1 MGVYP
6 ESFMAPMRD
15 DVGRLLTR
23 IERATPASDSAP
35 TPGKPAAKAGGHGE
49 PSASHSMPAEA
60 H

>member
-23 IERATPASDSAP
+23 IERAAPNSDSAP
-35 TPGKPAAKAGGHGE
+35 TAGKPAAKADAHGAAE
-49 PSASHSMPAEA
+49 PHSTPAEA

>member
-1 MGVYP
+1 MWMGVYP

-23 IERATPASDSAP
+23 IERVTPAGDSRP
-35 TPGKPAAKAGGHGE
+35 TPGKPVATQPEHAAG
-49 PSASHSMPAEA
+49 EA